1 MAQIIIDPITR
12 ISGYL
17 EIRSEVEENKIISAE
32 ARGLLYRGFEKMLQ
46 GRYPL
51 DAIFF
56 TERICGICSAA
67 HAYASTLAL
76 DDALQ
81 TPTTLNDRYLR
92 DIIHGFEYIQNHLR
106 HFYLMLLPSFAKI
119 RKPMVANVTQYHD
132 FRLPEEVTKR
142 MEEDYELGIEMSKL
156 AHEGQAVIGAKAPHH
171 QGIFVGG
178 VTCELTAF
186 KMAKMG
192 AIIQRLLS
200 FISTRMIEDTEIIG
214 YYYPDYYQMG
224 FSYPNFLSYGV
235 FDYDDPQISYV
246 YPGVLSN
253 GVHYAFEPQLISE
266 QVRYSWYKNDD
277 PDEADMDKPGA
288 YTFIK
293 APRYNNLP
301 MEVGPLAR
309 MLISG
314 DYKGGNSCMDRIMAR
329 TLEANK
335 IIGIM
340 NELMNRIQLLPNN
353 QRAVTMPDEALGAGL
368 IDTTRGALGHWIS
381 IKNKVIEHY
390 DTVTPSNWNLSPK
403 DANGVPGAIERSLLG
418 TYIND
423 IQSPVEIGRIVRSFD
438 PCVSC
443 ATHLISHDKVIKTVE
458 VPV

>member
-1 MAQIIIDPITR
+1 M
-12 ISGYL
+12 
-17 EIRSEVEENKIISAE
+17 
-32 ARGLLYRGFEKMLQ
+32 
-46 GRYPL
+46 
-51 DAIFF
+51 
-56 TERICGICSAA
+56 
-67 HAYASTLAL
+67 
-76 DDALQ
+76 
-81 TPTTLNDRYLR
+81 
-92 DIIHGFEYIQNHLR
+92 
-106 HFYLMLLPSFAKI
+106 
-119 RKPMVANVTQYHD
+119 
-132 FRLPEEVTKR
+132 
-142 MEEDYELGIEMSKL
+142 
-156 AHEGQAVIGAKAPHH
+156 
-171 QGIFVGG
+171 
-178 VTCELTAF
+178 
-186 KMAKMG
+186 
-192 AIIQRLLS
+192 
-200 FISTRMIEDTEIIG
+200 
-214 YYYPDYYQMG
+214 
-224 FSYPNFLSYGV
+224 

-301 MEVGPLAR
+301 R